1 MLQCN
6 INEVQEKIMEC
17 LRSKIREL
25 EPETVATWAMGLTLV
40 LAVATVAYSLWQ
52 AFAKAGVTW

>member
-1 MLQCN
+1 
-6 INEVQEKIMEC
+6 MEC